1 MEEILVSWELRGE
14 RWEIWGREDLQ
25 TRSCLCFYRT
35 FNTCLQC
42 FSYRVL
48 SFFFVRPPQ
57 LGYLAESERSKW
69 DIRDHIKIILLW
81 TSSQLCGYKYP
92 AQMQHNIFKYSVLLE
107 YLGLSSSFLSV
118 SLRSE
123 CGVLAVP
130 GGVEAAPPGGVTA
143 PASAHLWELLIRR
156 HLQRWGALSPKVVS
170 RNADRFTFSLH

>member
-1 MEEILVSWELRGE
+1 
-14 RWEIWGREDLQ
+14 
-25 TRSCLCFYRT
+25 
-35 FNTCLQC
+35 
-42 FSYRVL
+42 
-48 SFFFVRPPQ
+48 
-57 LGYLAESERSKW
+57 
-69 DIRDHIKIILLW
+69 
-81 TSSQLCGYKYP
+81 
-92 AQMQHNIFKYSVLLE
+92 MQHNIFKYSVLLE